1 MPGNLH
7 KSTTENMSFFNREQ
21 VFVVKKIT
29 KMFNK
34 NYNYWVQKEG
44 ENKVINKHFLRQDLF
59 AFNNQCE

>member
-1 MPGNLH
+1 
-7 KSTTENMSFFNREQ
+7 MSFFNREQ
-21 VFVVKKIT
+21 VFVVKNIT
-29 KMFNK
+29 KMSNK